1 MRGIREI
8 RRRIKSVESTKQIT
22 KAMEMV
28 AAAYLRRAQSRVEA
42 ARPYSEKLR
51 QILNSLAGASDITH
65 PLFEQREVK
74 NTAILLLTADRGL
87 CGSYNQNVIRAV
99 DILLKDHTKDDVE
112 LVIVGKRGRD
122 YYRKR
127 DWKIADEHIDFAGRL
142 DFERTQ
148 KIAAEVTEM
157 FLSGRVDKVKLVF
170 TRFVSA
176 VTFRVTVADF
186 LPIAKPEVEETA
198 GATLDYIYE
207 PDSES
212 IYEAIL
218 PKYIENMVY
227 IAFAESLAS
236 EHGARMIAMGNAT
249 KNAKE
254 MIDNLTL
261 LRNKVRQASITNE
274 LLDLVGGAEA
284 LKG

>member
-8 RRRIKSVESTKQIT
+8 RRRIRSVESTKQIT

-28 AAAYLRRAQSRVEA
+28 AAAYLRRAQARVEA

-51 QILNSLAGASDITH
+51 QILNSLAGASDISH

-74 NTAILLLTADRGL
+74 NTAIVMLTGDRGL
-87 CGSYNQNVIRAV
+87 CGSYNQNVIRATE
-99 DILLKDHTKDDVE
+99 ILLKEHSQDEVE
-112 LVIVGKRGRD
+112 LVTIGKRGRD
-122 YYRKR
+122 YFRKR
-127 DWKIADEHIDFAGRL
+127 DWKITAEHIDFGGRL

-148 KIAAEVTEM
+148 QIAKDATEM
-157 FLSGRVDKVKLVF
+157 FLSGEVDEVKLIY

-186 LPIAKPEVEETA
+186 LPIAKPEVEE
-198 GATLDYIYE
+198 GAASLDYIYE

-212 IYEAIL
+212 IYAEIL

-236 EHGARMIAMGNAT
+236 EHGARMMAMGNAT
-249 KNAKE
+249 KNAE
-254 MIDNLTL
+254 DMIDSLTL